1 MMKPFALFFL
11 LLLATVATAQTTNQV
26 LVPPGDLAALKQAMS
41 DAFDGDPDVE
51 TVIVTSGT
59 FDFSN
64 DTGLPD
70 TQTSVAII
78 GRSDPI
84 IFRGGENS
92 PASLLLVRQEG
103 RLRLQNIELVGF
115 SLYHSGGALIDN
127 RGKLELLRVQINSL
141 SAVSWCMGFAIGCTP
156 VIRIIRNAPPGRIFM
171 DQVSVI
177 NSGIHGQKRENSGG
191 ILLNEGNAEIQNT
204 QIYLAGSFIHAQ
216 LDNTGFMSLK
226 NVSLFT
232 SNYDRKFSGLAI
244 ATAPDARTLVANSIV
259 SGFSGRTCELAV
271 SQGHNLIDSGE
282 CNFNADGDTVGV
294 SSGLIWRPV
303 ANAGWTAT
311 SGKPILSHA
320 LVPVA
325 ASKAVD
331 SIDPALCTQA
341 GLLNNTWSR
350 DLDGNGD
357 GIGRCD
363 KGAVELRP
371 AFLAEGGINGLYYNP
386 DADGHFLSIIDNNYN
401 TLLIWNSFD
410 KNGNQAWIYG
420 IGELVAGRSLVADA
434 YISKNG
440 SLSPDGEILPA
451 DSVRWGTLEVDMLS
465 CREGTLTFQSDLPEF
480 GSGQVRLARLVLVKQ
495 LGCVD

>member
-1 MMKPFALFFL
+1 MKLFVFLFL
-11 LLLATVATAQTTNQV
+11 LLISTTVTAQPSNQV
-26 LVPPGDLAALKQAMS
+26 FVSPGDLEALKQAMS

-51 TVIVTSGT
+51 TVIITSGT

-78 GRSDPI
+78 GRFDPI
-84 IFRGGENS
+84 IFKGGENS
-92 PASLLLVRQEG
+92 PASLLLVRPEG

-115 SLYHSGGALIDN
+115 SLNHSGGALIDN
-127 RGKLELLRVQINSL
+127 RGDLELLQVQINSL
-141 SAVSWCMGFAIGCTP
+141 SAVSQCVGFAIVCTP

-177 NSGIHGQKRENSGG
+177 NSGIDGGKPENSGG
-191 ILLNEGNAEIQNT
+191 ILLNDGNAEIQNT
-204 QIYLAGSFIHAQ
+204 QIYLADSFSAVP
-216 LDNTGFMSLK
+216 LKNNGFMHLK
-226 NVSLFT
+226 NISLFT
-232 SNYDRKFSGLAI
+232 SNNDGKFRDLAI
-244 ATAPDARTLVANSIV
+244 LTEPDGTTQMANSIV
-259 SGFSGRTCELAV
+259 SGFSGRTCEFVESL
-271 SQGHNLIDSGE
+271 GHNLIDSGE
-282 CNFNADGDTVGV
+282 CDFNAAGDTVGE

-303 ANAGWTAT
+303 TNAWGWTVT

-320 LVPVA
+320 LIPVA

-341 GLLNNTWSR
+341 DLLNNTWSR

-386 DADGHFLSIIDNNYN
+386 EADGHYLSIIDNKYN

-420 IGELVAGRSLVADA
+420 IGKLVAGRSLVADA
-434 YISKNG
+434 YIKKNG

-451 DSVRWGTLEVDMLS
+451 DEVRWGTLELDMLS

-480 GSGQVRLARLVLVKQ
+480 GSGQVRLVRLVLVKQ

>member
-1 MMKPFALFFL
+1 MFALIFL

-26 LVPPGDLAALKQAMS
+26 VVPPGDLAALKQAMS

-103 RLRLQNIELVGF
+103 HLRLQNIELAGF
-115 SLYHSGGALIDN
+115 SLEHSGGALIDN

-141 SAVSWCMGFAIGCTP
+141 SAVSRCMGLAPVCTS

-177 NSGIHGQKRENSGG
+177 NSGIHGQKWDNSGG
-191 ILLNEGNAEIQNT
+191 ILLNEGNAAIQNT
-204 QIYLAGSFIHAQ
+204 QIYLADSFSAVP
-216 LDNTGFMSLK
+216 LKNDGFMSLK

-232 SNYDRKFSGLAI
+232 SNNDRKFTDLAI
-244 ATAPDARTLVANSIV
+244 LTEPGAKTLMANSIV
-259 SGFSGRTCELAV
+259 SGFSGRTCEFAV
-271 SQGHNLIDSGE
+271 SQGHNLVDSGE
-282 CNFNADGDTVGV
+282 CNFNAVGDIVGEP
-294 SSGLIWRPV
+294 SGLIWRPV
-303 ANAGWTAT
+303 ENAWAWRVT

-341 GLLNNTWSR
+341 DLLNNTWSR
-350 DLDGNGD
+350 DVDGNGD

-371 AFLAEGGINGLYYNP
+371 AFLAEGGINGLYYDP
-386 DADGHFLSIIDNNYN
+386 EADGHYLSIIDNKYN
-401 TLLIWNSFD
+401 TLLIWNTFD
-410 KNGNQAWIYG
+410 KNGDQAWIYG
-420 IGELVAGRSLVADA
+420 LGRLVAGRSLIADA
-434 YISKNG
+434 YIKKNG

-451 DSVRWGTLEVDMLS
+451 DEVRWGTLEVDMLS
-465 CREGTLTFQSDLPEF
+465 CREGTLKFQSDLPEF
-480 GSGQVRLARLVLVKQ
+480 GSGQVRLVRLVLVKQ